1 MLRRVAALVMI
12 LLLTAPALAGGIV
25 CGFDAISN
33 SRDEMDCC
41 LLGTSPTGSALA
53 MVCCEVKCGKST
65 GGSQFE
71 FTQQAFVLV
80 RSVVTIRHTSLDV
93 LGEVEATGLSVRSA
107 ARNLLRHHPPDLF
120 LSNST
125 FLI

>member
-12 LLLTAPALAGGIV
+12 LLFAGQALADGIV
-25 CGFDAISN
+25 CSLDAISN
-33 SRDEMDCC
+33 SRDEMACC
-41 LLGTSPTGSALA
+41 LHGTSPTGSVLA
-53 MVCCEVKCGKST
+53 MVCCEVKCGEST

-71 FTQQAFVLV
+71 FDQQTFVLAP
-80 RSVVTIRHTSLDV
+80 SVVTIRHISLDV
-93 LGEVEATGLSVRSA
+93 LGEVEAAGVSVRSA
-107 ARNLLRHHPPDLF
+107 ERNLLHHDAPDLF